1 MSFYFPVEREL
12 TNNDLEAYAH
22 GCYDI
27 LKKLGIFDGHCKAY
41 DPLTIENNTAH
52 SYVFNLQDGGRHHP
66 FESLEQL
73 RIDILSET
81 VNLIIEN
88 QKTLSVTPA
97 SQDKE

>member
-41 DPLTIENNTAH
+41 DP
-52 SYVFNLQDGGRHHP
+52 
-66 FESLEQL
+66 
-73 RIDILSET
+73 
-81 VNLIIEN
+81 
-88 QKTLSVTPA
+88 
-97 SQDKE
+97 